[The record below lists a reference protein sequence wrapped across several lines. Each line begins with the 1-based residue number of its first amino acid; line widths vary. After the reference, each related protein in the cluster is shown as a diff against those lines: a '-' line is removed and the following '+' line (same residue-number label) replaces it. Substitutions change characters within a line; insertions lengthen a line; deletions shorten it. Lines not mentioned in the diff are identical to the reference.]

1 MKIKAL
7 FFATFL
13 LLRVI
18 STHAHNPLFTDSIHK
33 GRVVLVSSSLA
44 LALGGSYYYVQNAW
58 WNQKQV
64 AFHFDDGSDKVYA
77 LNVDKAGHF
86 LGGLQTADMFA
97 SSMLWAG
104 MNEKKALWYGG
115 FFGSALQLV
124 IEVKDGY
131 APYWGFSKEDLIIGS
146 AGAFSPIAQHYSPT
160 LNAFDVKFSYWKRHN
175 TYWDLE
181 QQRGK
186 TPYKYA
192 WQDDYVNQTYWLSID
207 IHHFYEKFPDWLNI
221 AIGFGLDETQYLNAN
236 NTKVGGNNEWYIALD
251 YDLPKLLKKYNSPL
265 AKKVKHWLNYFHFP
279 APAIRITPKA
289 DFYPLFL

>member
-13 LLRVI
+13 IFSIV
-18 STHAHNPLFTDSIHK
+18 SSGAKNPLHADSIRK

-44 LALGGSYYYVQNAW
+44 IALGVSYYYVENAW
-58 WNQKQV
+58 WNQNQV

-86 LGGLQTADMFA
+86 LGGLHAADLFT

-115 FFGSALQLV
+115 VFGSALQLV

-131 APYWGFSKEDLIIGS
+131 APYWGFSKNDLMIGS
-146 AGAFSPIAQHYSPT
+146 LGAFLPIAKYYCPE
-160 LNAFDVKFSYWKRHN
+160 LKAFDVKFSYWKRHN

-181 QQRGK
+181 NQRGK
-186 TPYKYA
+186 TAHKYA

-207 IHHFYEKFPDWLNI
+207 INRFYERFPDWLNI
-221 AIGFGLDETQYLNAN
+221 GIGFGLDETQYLNTN
-236 NTKVGGNNEWYIALD
+236 NTKIGGNNEWYIAFD
-251 YDLPKLLKKYNSPL
+251 YDLKKMFKKHNSPL

-279 APAIRITPKA
+279 SPTIRISPKV